1 MLGLAGHFS
10 LEGGEVGGD
19 TVDVKVNNGL
29 TKSAKIEMQKELTAE
44 NQSVSSF

>member
-29 TKSAKIEMQKELTAE
+29 TKSAKTPLCRQNVAK
-44 NQSVSSF
+44 N